1 MSILSSASTA
11 SLGERSAGQASAA
24 VRRLA
29 PASKAALKG
38 GLSLA
43 GAALILALIWAAA
56 GAYSEGLPGPIE
68 TAPTFWE
75 LVSDPFYDNGPNDKG
90 IGLQL
95 IASLERVFKGFVLA
109 SLVAI
114 PLGILIGAS
123 SISRRL
129 LDPIVQVLRPVS
141 PLAWFPIG
149 LVAIGSTENAAIFVI
164 FICTLWSTVINTAMG
179 VSSIPE
185 SHKQVASVFRF
196 DRWRYLTRIVLPHSL
211 PFIITGLRLSMGI
224 AWLVIVAAEMLSGGT
239 GIGFWIWD
247 SYNALNY
254 ERVLSAILIIGVVG
268 LVLDR
273 LFAMAAAR
281 FAYPEVA

>member
-1 MSILSSASTA
+1 MSMLTSASTGTVG
-11 SLGERSAGQASAA
+11 LRSAGHAA
-24 VRRLA
+24 ALGQKIGPLSV
-29 PASKAALKG
+29 SALKG
-38 GLSLA
+38 GVSLA
-43 GAALILALIWAAA
+43 GAALILGLIWAAA
-56 GAYSEGLPGPIE
+56 AAYSRGLPGPIE

-95 IASLERVFKGFVLA
+95 MASLQRVFKGFLLA
-109 SLVAI
+109 SVVAI

-123 SISRRL
+123 PISRRL

-185 SHKQVASVFRF
+185 SHKQVSRVFRF
-196 DRWRYLTRIVLPHSL
+196 DRWRYLTRVVLPHSL

-268 LVLDR
+268 LALDR